1 MNIATWSFT
10 ATADPRSNRDEVRD
24 GIAAA
29 AAANARIVVMAE
41 CALTGYPG
49 AARTDFSDVDWR
61 LFGDLEDELAEA
73 AKQSG
78 VVLVLGTA
86 SPDGRPGGDPRRI
99 TNDAL
104 AVGAGIAPVR
114 YRKQCLTPGDTAHF
128 VAGDSAVWFDCDG
141 WRFGLGICYDLRFP
155 DVWARLAAAGCDG
168 FLCPAHLAGA
178 DPDPGTKAAVLP
190 ALCAAR
196 ASELA
201 TPLVLA
207 NTAAPDR
214 WLDSG
219 AWDARGVRVASGTGL
234 VVSELVRRTAF
245 APWYAG
251 IRDLALDR
259 WRRGAPLL

>member
-10 ATADPRSNRDEVRD
+10 ATADLNSNRASVLA
-24 GIAAA
+24 GIDAA

-49 AARTDFSDVDWR
+49 AARLDFSDVDWR
-61 LFGDLEDELAEA
+61 QVGDLEAELAQA
-73 AKQSG
+73 AERLG
-78 VVLVLGTA
+78 VILVLGTA
-86 SPDGRPGGDPRRI
+86 SPDRRPGGDPRRI

-104 AVGAGIAPVR
+104 VAGAGIAPLR

-128 VAGDSAVWFDCDG
+128 VPGDSAVWFDCDG

-190 ALCAAR
+190 ALCSAR
-196 ASELA
+196 AAEQA

-234 VVSELVRRTAF
+234 VVSPMLRRTAF
-245 APWYAG
+245 APWYGG
-251 IRDLALDR
+251 IRDHALER
-259 WRRGAPLL
+259 WRRRTPPL